1 MSAELGFT
9 SAHVSAIAARA
20 AELERIGEEL
30 QDPHALVRA
39 ARLYTLAVR
48 ITDDIDRRESLP
60 FMQSDLARVRD
71 ELRQLATDAAAMG
84 MLGDRGLESHR
95 VSDPTGEITRMFREV
110 AARIEQRL
118 ARDEARPR

>member
-9 SAHVSAIAARA
+9 LAHVSSIAARA
-20 AELERIGEEL
+20 AELERIGEDL

-39 ARLYTLAVR
+39 ARLYTLALR
-48 ITDDIDRRESLP
+48 IADDIDQRESLP

-71 ELRQLATDAAAMG
+71 ELRQLATDAAASG
-84 MLGDRGLESHR
+84 MLGDRGLETPR
-95 VSDPTGEITRMFREV
+95 DSDPTGDITRMFREI

-118 ARDEARPR
+118 AQSESRAP

>member
-9 SAHVSAIAARA
+9 SAHVSSIAARA
-20 AELERIGEEL
+20 AELEQLGEEL

-48 ITDDIDRRESLP
+48 LADDIDKRESLP

-71 ELRQLATDAAAMG
+71 ELRHLATDAAATG
-84 MLGDRGLESHR
+84 MLGDHGIETTRTVDS
-95 VSDPTGEITRMFREV
+95 TGEMTRMFREI

-118 ARDEARPR
+118 AQHESR

>member
-1 MSAELGFT
+1 MSAEMGFT

-30 QDPHALVRA
+30 LDPHALVRA

-48 ITDDIDRRESLP
+48 IADDMDERESLP
-60 FMQSDLARVRD
+60 FMKSDLARVRD
-71 ELRQLATDAAAMG
+71 ELRQLATDAAASG
-84 MLGDRGLESHR
+84 MLGDRGLDSRR
-95 VSDPTGEITRMFREV
+95 VFDATGDITRMFREV

-118 ARDEARPR
+118 AQNEARPR